1 LFLLH
6 LFAVSPGSP
15 QESQTPQA
23 GSIVAGVA
31 KVSTTATGEPPPIP
45 DPIPVP
51 DFADQKLRRRWMG
64 GGDKKG
70 VFAGQGEGSAKIQ
83 RPHKL

>member
-51 DFADQKLRRRWMG
+51 TESLQS
-64 GGDKKG
+64 
-70 VFAGQGEGSAKIQ
+70 AGEAAAEAAKS
-83 RPHKL
+83 